1 MDDLLNK
8 TRYNNLI
15 RPATSS
21 LQLISIKLQLSLAQ
35 LISVVGAGGERL
47 SGILVPWLGLGK
59 SGRRS
64 VCTAESQV
72 TWVSF
77 VASPRL
83 VHEVPDRPSG
93 ILHLGVRTGLRH
105 DRTFWVIEM
114 SRILKGGGL
123 HGSHIC

>member
-1 MDDLLNK
+1 MDHLLNK

-21 LQLISIKLQLSLAQ
+21 LQLISIQLQLSLAQ
-35 LISVVGAGGERL
+35 LISVVGVGGGRL
-47 SGILVPWLGLGK
+47 CRFLVPWLGLGK
-59 SGRRS
+59 RGGHS
-64 VCTAESQV
+64 VCMAGSQV
-72 TWVSF
+72 TWVSL

-93 ILHLGVRTGLRH
+93 ILHLGERTGLRH

-114 SRILKGGGL
+114 SCILKAGAL
-123 HGSHIC
+123 HGQYSC